1 MEMLTKLPLAHRDEN
16 VFEILKQK
24 FLEFLCE
31 DKINDAILCLQDEL
45 GKVVEDNVTSSHK
58 LREALHEL
66 TQTLLLNPEE
76 LRKKHCGNENSY
88 KHSRENVLKT
98 IMQRID
104 ERAATPESR
113 LDTLL
118 VQALEYQ
125 MNRASFRYTENR
137 CFSLLSNH
145 TCNDVKIP
153 TKSVR
158 ILDAHKDEVRGGVLR
173 EYNYSLMFFTWFY
186 HVTQILKV
194 LKSQT
199 HKNRYGTL
207 PSQTMVRRLQR
218 HQRMVPS

>member
-1 MEMLTKLPLAHRDEN
+1 
-16 VFEILKQK
+16 
-24 FLEFLCE
+24 
-31 DKINDAILCLQDEL
+31 
-45 GKVVEDNVTSSHK
+45 
-58 LREALHEL
+58 
-66 TQTLLLNPEE
+66 
-76 LRKKHCGNENSY
+76 
-88 KHSRENVLKT
+88 
-98 IMQRID
+98 MQRID

-137 CFSLLSNH
+137 CISLLSNH
-145 TCNDVKIP
+145 TCNDVKTP